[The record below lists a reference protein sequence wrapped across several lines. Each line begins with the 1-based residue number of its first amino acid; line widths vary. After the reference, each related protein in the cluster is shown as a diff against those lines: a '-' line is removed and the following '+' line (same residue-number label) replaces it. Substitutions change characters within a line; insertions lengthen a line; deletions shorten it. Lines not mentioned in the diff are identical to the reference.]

1 MNTRLTQRELLNCQ
15 DVLGSV
21 IESAQRFQTIS
32 QECNDQELRRVCQDL
47 YASHQRQFQTIMKHL
62 GGGPTQVS

>member
-15 DVLGSV
+15 DVLGSI
-21 IESAQRFQTIS
+21 IESSQMFQMIA

-47 YASHQRQFQTIMKHL
+47 HASHQRQFQTIMKHL
-62 GGGPTQVS
+62 GGGAPQVS